1 MLMVWRAGRRLPLAS
16 VAVHGRTCTT
26 GQLPLLL
33 STKVNVGLA
42 SQVSVAVAVAKL
54 GVAGQSIVLGTGK
67 AAITGGVMSR
77 TLMVWLAV
85 LLLPQ
90 ASVAV
95 QVRTCTTGQLP
106 LLLST
111 KVNDGLASQVSV
123 AVAVAKLGAAGQS
136 IVLGT
141 GKAAITGA
149 VMSRTLMVWLAVLL
163 LPQASVVVPYPTRIR
178 SQLPLLVST
187 KLNVGVAS
195 QVSVAVAVAK
205 LGAAGQSIVLG
216 TGKAAI
222 TGGVMSRTLMV
233 WLAVLLLPQAS
244 VAVQVRTCTTGQLP
258 LLLSTKVND
267 GLASQVSVAVAV
279 AKLGAA
285 GQSIVLGTGK
295 AAITGA
301 VMSRTLMV
309 WLAVLLLPQASVVV
323 PYPTRIRSQL
333 PLLVSTKLN
342 VGVAS
347 QVSVAVA
354 VAKLGAAGQSIV
366 LGTGKAAITGAV
378 LSRTL
383 MVWLAVLLLPQASV
397 AVQVRT
403 CTTGQ
408 LPLLLSTKLNVG
420 LASQVSVAVAVA
432 KLGAAGQ
439 SIVLGTGKAANTA
452 GVMSLTLMVWL
463 AVLLLPQA
471 SVAVQVRTC
480 TTGQLPLLLST
491 KVNVGLASH
500 ASVAVAVA
508 KLGVAGQS
516 IVLAPGKAAIAGA
529 VMSRTLMVWLAVLL
543 LPQASTAV
551 QVRTCT
557 TGQVPLLVSTK
568 VNVGLASQVSVAV
581 AVAKLGV
588 AGQSIVLGT
597 GKAAITGAVRSRT
610 LMVWLAVLLL
620 PQASVAV
627 QVRTCTTGQLP
638 LLLSTKVNVGLA
650 SQVSVAVAV
659 AKLGAAGQSI
669 VLGADRNGV
678 AGGEMG
684 RTLRVRL
691 AVLVVP
697 HAACAVQVR
706 TCTTGQLPLLVST
719 KVNVG
724 LASQVSVAVAV
735 AKLGAAGQSIVLGTG
750 KAAITGR
757 VISRTLMVWLAVLL
771 LPQASVAVQVRT
783 CTTGQLPL
791 LLSTTVNVGLASQV
805 SVAVAVAKL
814 GAAGQSIVLGTG
826 KAAINGAVVSRTLMV
841 WLA

>member
-1 MLMVWRAGRRLPLAS
+1 MSAGHAS
-16 VAVHGRTCTT
+16 TGAV
-26 GQLPLLL
+26 L
-33 STKVNVGLA
+33 
-42 SQVSVAVAVAKL
+42 
-54 GVAGQSIVLGTGK
+54 
-67 AAITGGVMSR
+67 SR

-111 KVNDGLASQVSV
+111 KVNVGLASHASV

-149 VMSRTLMVWLAVLL
+149 VL
-163 LPQASVVVPYPTRIR
+163 
-178 SQLPLLVST
+178 
-187 KLNVGVAS
+187 
-195 QVSVAVAVAK
+195 
-205 LGAAGQSIVLG
+205 
-216 TGKAAI
+216 
-222 TGGVMSRTLMV
+222 SRTLMV

-258 LLLSTKVND
+258 LLLSTKVNV
-267 GLASQVSVAVAV
+267 GL
-279 AKLGAA
+279 
-285 GQSIVLGTGK
+285 
-295 AAITGA
+295 
-301 VMSRTLMV
+301 
-309 WLAVLLLPQASVVV
+309 
-323 PYPTRIRSQL
+323 
-333 PLLVSTKLN
+333 
-342 VGVAS
+342 AS

-408 LPLLLSTKLNVG
+408 LPLLLSTKVNVG

-439 SIVLGTGKAANTA
+439 SIVLGTGKAA
-452 GVMSLTLMVWL
+452 
-463 AVLLLPQA
+463 
-471 SVAVQVRTC
+471 
-480 TTGQLPLLLST
+480 
-491 KVNVGLASH
+491 
-500 ASVAVAVA
+500 
-508 KLGVAGQS
+508 
-516 IVLAPGKAAIAGA
+516 
-529 VMSRTLMVWLAVLL
+529 
-543 LPQASTAV
+543 
-551 QVRTCT
+551 
-557 TGQVPLLVSTK
+557 
-568 VNVGLASQVSVAV
+568 
-581 AVAKLGV
+581 
-588 AGQSIVLGT
+588 
-597 GKAAITGAVRSRT
+597 ITGAVLSRT

-669 VLGADRNGV
+669 VLGTGKAAITGAV
-678 AGGEMG
+678 LS
-684 RTLRVRL
+684 RTLMVWL
-691 AVLVVP
+691 AVLLLPQASV
-697 HAACAVQVR
+697 AVQVR
-706 TCTTGQLPLLVST
+706 TCTTGQLPLLLST

-750 KAAITGR
+750 KAAITGA
-757 VISRTLMVWLAVLL
+757 VLSRTLMVWLAVLV
-771 LPQASVAVQVRT
+771 LPHAVVAV
-783 CTTGQLPL
+783 GW
-791 LLSTTVNVGLASQV
+791 ASDA

-826 KAAINGAVVSRTLMV
+826 KAAITGAVLSRTLMV
-841 WLA
+841 WLAVLLL